1 MKPQLEMST
10 VVPVSPLEVYTAWL
24 DSEAHAAM
32 TGGASADARAEIGAP
47 FSSWDGYIRGV
58 TLELE
63 PGRRIVQAWR
73 TTEFPD
79 HAPDS
84 RLEVLLLPEGD
95 GTRVLVR
102 HAALP
107 EDQVESYRSGWSSF
121 YFEPMQKHFGA
132 RKSKRSSAKSVAAQ
146 GSAKPSSTKSPS
158 KKSAKKSATKPASKT
173 PAKKS
178 PAKKLA
184 KKSSTKKSSAKKSP
198 AKKSPTKKSPAKKSP
213 TKKLAKKSSTKKPAK
228 KRAKR

>member
-1 MKPQLEMST
+1 
-10 VVPVSPLEVYTAWL
+10 VYTAWL
-24 DSEAHAAM
+24 DSEGHAAM

-132 RKSKRSSAKSVAAQ
+132 RKIKRSSAKTSAAKGSAKQ
-146 GSAKPSSTKSPS
+146 SSNNTASRQSTKKPATKKSAAKKPAAKKPAAKKSAKPSKKAAAKRAKAPANKGAKAS
-158 KKSAKKSATKPASKT
+158 KKPAAKKPA
-173 PAKKS
+173 AKK

-184 KKSSTKKSSAKKSP
+184 
-198 AKKSPTKKSPAKKSP
+198 
-213 TKKLAKKSSTKKPAK
+213 KKPAK
-228 KRAKR
+228 KRAKK